1 MVLCKAGVCLG
12 VADPSSAKPLR
23 TVETQ
28 LPTHSMLV
36 PAALLR
42 DKMAECVAA
51 VSTSPH
57 LHPLLSL
64 CVPPSLSH
72 PGTLGGTLSCPAFS
86 LLLLFDIWVPLS
98 PV

>member
-12 VADPSSAKPLR
+12 VADPSSVKPLR

-36 PAALLR
+36 PVALLR

-51 VSTSPH
+51 VLLPHTS
-57 LHPLLSL
+57 
-64 CVPPSLSH
+64 
-72 PGTLGGTLSCPAFS
+72 TLSSVSVFRPH
-86 LLLLFDIWVPLS
+86 
-98 PV
+98 